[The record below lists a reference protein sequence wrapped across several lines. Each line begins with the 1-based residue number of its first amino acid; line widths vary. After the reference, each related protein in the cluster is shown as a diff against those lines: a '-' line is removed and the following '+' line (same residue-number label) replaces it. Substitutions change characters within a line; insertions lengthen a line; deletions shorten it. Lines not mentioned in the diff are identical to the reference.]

1 MRSSQSQHPGVGRNG
16 RRQDFVAGRALLFRA
31 GRRAIDHDRRRG
43 GAPSFP
49 ASRDLTGSA
58 PAERRGSGRGD
69 RAGPRSQRPQD
80 APRPDHRGGGPRWR
94 GPRHVAGHE
103 HRPRRLF
110 VDGARELSPGSSFST
125 RNDGVDVGCG
135 AARVPRPRADRRRA
149 RPHRAHES
157 DAERLPGGGPSVRGR
172 GSSLRDG
179 RVGRHLRVAPGSPSW
194 VRGLRH
200 TPFNPADAR
209 GTRRTDRSSRVLSG
223 VLGARRRVGAR
234 GPRSMA
240 CDRRGAI
247 PGLARGRILARA
259 GTPAWQPNGVIDV
272 RPDGAWAAAISV
284 VALLVLAISLA
295 VRGGRM
301 TTRRMA
307 VSPFGPRRVRHAP
320 PGRARGPGLRVWA
333 IGRFAPAPLGAAL
346 GWVLAGPMGAVVG
359 GGAGAAVPLIR
370 ARRESRTRAEGL
382 ERDLADLAST
392 TGLALRS
399 GLSVSQA
406 LEYAGSELPFPTREL
421 FERFLEQRRLGVP
434 FEPALSEF
442 GAALGTDDAQLFVL
456 VMGVHARSGGDLA
469 GALDEV
475 ATTIRHR
482 VAVRRELRA
491 ASTQGR

>member
-1 MRSSQSQHPGVGRNG
+1 M
-16 RRQDFVAGRALLFRA
+16 
-31 GRRAIDHDRRRG
+31 
-43 GAPSFP
+43 
-49 ASRDLTGSA
+49 
-58 PAERRGSGRGD
+58 
-69 RAGPRSQRPQD
+69 
-80 APRPDHRGGGPRWR
+80 
-94 GPRHVAGHE
+94 
-103 HRPRRLF
+103 
-110 VDGARELSPGSSFST
+110 
-125 RNDGVDVGCG
+125 
-135 AARVPRPRADRRRA
+135 
-149 RPHRAHES
+149 
-157 DAERLPGGGPSVRGR
+157 
-172 GSSLRDG
+172 
-179 RVGRHLRVAPGSPSW
+179 
-194 VRGLRH
+194 
-200 TPFNPADAR
+200 
-209 GTRRTDRSSRVLSG
+209 
-223 VLGARRRVGAR
+223 
-234 GPRSMA
+234 
-240 CDRRGAI
+240 
-247 PGLARGRILARA
+247 
-259 GTPAWQPNGVIDV
+259 IDV

-370 ARRESRTRAEGL
+370 ACRESRTRAEGL

-491 ASTQGR
+491 ASTQGRVSGAILGALPIAFFLVLAATSHRQLGPVYRSAPGVAMVGGGLAMEGLAYVWIRRLLRLEI